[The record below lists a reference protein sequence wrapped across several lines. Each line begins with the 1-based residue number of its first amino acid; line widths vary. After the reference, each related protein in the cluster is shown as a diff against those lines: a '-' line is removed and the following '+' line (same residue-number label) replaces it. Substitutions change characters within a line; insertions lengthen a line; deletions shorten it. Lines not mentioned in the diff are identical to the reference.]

1 MKHSKK
7 LLSVLLALLMLLSV
21 GSTALAG
28 EEAPNA
34 DATTQTEITQPDDAQ
49 PDDALPVYTLVT
61 DESGLNS
68 YWVDENGD
76 RVSFSS
82 SAAQTESG
90 AKKAPAAN
98 LPRAYSSLDE
108 GYTTPVENQMGAGAC
123 TSFAVTTTLETTA
136 VKQGL
141 IDRADAAFS
150 PLQLQYFSRNTYTD
164 NPDDPT
170 AFVGTTLSM
179 RDALRYG
186 TNPSSVADAMA
197 RGTGPVSEVA
207 FPFWEFYPDQ
217 QNPDESR
224 RYQRD
229 YYLRDYSEVLT
240 HKYSDVTEQVYE
252 ARLPEIKQAIYE
264 KGAVAATIG
273 IYDYDHFRLSPIEYK
288 GKKVMTYYT
297 DYDRFASHMVAL
309 IGYDDDFPVECFP
322 ESCRPEK
329 PGAFL
334 AQNSWG
340 ADSGSTVDGYCWIS
354 YWEPTFCDFSTYEL
368 QDENDFDNLYQ
379 YDCDW
384 ANGGG
389 AWGNDPDHRPDNAN
403 IYRAKNDELL
413 TEVGITTSQNTVVRL
428 WVYTELQDP
437 NDPESGTLAYHT
449 TQTYPY
455 GGYHTIKLP
464 QATELPAGT
473 DFSIGVTC
481 SVGDQFWTPQYK
493 YVPEGSP
500 VARCFERQRRGWVL
514 NNNRL
519 YSLKAMTINADHHT
533 HVWDEGVE
541 EPLNRCIRPA
551 HTAYTCTVCG
561 KKRYANVQSGG
572 LHSYRV
578 EGWNYIRHD
587 EPTCASCGGDRYACA
602 YCNMPVGT
610 TFMNEIPALPHTY
623 DDGVFVEG
631 NCLTGGTL
639 RYTCAVCKGTKDE
652 PAAPAAAHLA
662 VETINI
668 AETCTEDGVSG
679 KQVCRTCGTVL
690 NEGTV
695 LPACGHQ
702 WDAGVVTREAT
713 CSLYGEKYHVCQN
726 DASHT
731 YVEILPSLPHTW
743 GEWYVVTEPTQDH
756 GGLMMCDC
764 QICGEHQYYGIPQ
777 LPQPQ
782 QQEEPP
788 AKQLNFFQRLIAWL
802 KNLFQKLFH

>member
-7 LLSVLLALLMLLSV
+7 CLSVLLILMLLLSI
-21 GSTALAG
+21 GCTAFAG
-28 EEAPNA
+28 AEALQA
-34 DATTQTEITQPDDAQ
+34 AAQTEEPDDT
-49 PDDALPVYTLVT
+49 LPTYTLVT
-61 DESGLNS
+61 DKSGLSS
-68 YWVDENGD
+68 YWVDENGE
-76 RVSFSS
+76 RVDMYPA
-82 SAAQTESG
+82 AAQTQSG
-90 AKKAPAAN
+90 AKKAKVTT

-108 GYTTPVENQMGAGAC
+108 GYTTPVENQMSAGVC

-141 IDRADAAFS
+141 IDRDDAAFS
-150 PLQLQYFSRNTYTD
+150 PLQLAYFSRNVYTD

-170 AFVGTTLSM
+170 AFLGESLSM
-179 RDALRYG
+179 REALKNG
-186 TNPSSVADAMA
+186 TSPEAAAQAMA
-197 RGTGPVSEVA
+197 RGTGPVSEIE
-207 FPFWEFYPDQ
+207 FPFWAFYPDQ
-217 QNPDESR
+217 QDADESR

-229 YYLRDYSEVLT
+229 FYLRDYSELST
-240 HKYSDVTEQVYE
+240 NKYHHLSKQEYE
-252 ARLPEIKQAIYE
+252 ANLPAIKQAIYE
-264 KGAVAATIG
+264 KGAVTATFG
-273 IYDYDHFRLSPIEYK
+273 IYDYDHFRLSPVEYK
-288 GKKVMTYYT
+288 GKRVMTYYT
-297 DYDRFASHMVAL
+297 DYDLFVSHAITL

-322 ESCRPEK
+322 ESCRPEQ

-340 ADSGSTVDGYCWIS
+340 TDSGSAVDGYCWIS
-354 YWEPTFCDFSTYEL
+354 YWEPTLCDFSTFEL

-379 YDCDW
+379 YDSDW
-384 ANGGG
+384 SNRGG
-389 AWGNDPDHRPDNAN
+389 AWGDDPDRETRPQEAN

-413 TEVGITTSQNTVVRL
+413 TEVGFFTAQNTCVRL
-428 WVYTELQDP
+428 WVYTDLQDP

-449 TQTYPY
+449 VQTYPY

-464 QATELPAGT
+464 QAVALPAGS

-639 RYTCAVCKGTKDE
+639 RYTCAVCKGKKDE
-652 PAAPAAAHLA
+652 PAAPAAAHLD

-668 AETCTEDGVSG
+668 AATCTEDGVSG
-679 KQVCRTCGTVL
+679 KQVCHKCGLVV
-690 NEGTV
+690 NEGEV
-695 LPACGHQ
+695 LPARGHR
-702 WDAGVVTREAT
+702 WDEGVVTREAT